1 MKNRTYSLLAL
12 GYCLALASFGTLNS
26 GCATSA
32 VANQA
37 IATGEVSV
45 GDVYA
50 NAKLGAIDSSPAG
63 TAAQKQAVA
72 DLTRLGADLNLFVQ
86 GKLTQFELGALTTQ
100 LQKDQ
105 LALSNN
111 VKATDQINSILNIFA
126 QTATA
131 GGYVTPY
138 ASLVQGNVTNIVN
151 GLGQAI
157 QYQEGKWSVSN
168 PGVWVAPSSPT
179 TYWRV
184 GNARARLADIRHVLP
199 SEMPE
204 LALLANAPYRLA
216 L

>member
-1 MKNRTYSLLAL
+1 MNTRLRSILAL
-12 GYCLALASFGTLNS
+12 GYFLALASVSVLNT

-32 VANQA
+32 VANAA
-37 IATGEVSV
+37 IATGEVTV
-45 GDVYA
+45 GDAYA
-50 NAKLGAIDSSPAG
+50 NAKLGALDSSPAG

-72 DLTRLGADLNLFVQ
+72 DLTRLGVDLKLFVQ
-86 GKLTQFELGALTTQ
+86 GTLTQFELGALTTQ
-100 LQKDQ
+100 LQKDK

-111 VKATDQINSILNIFA
+111 VKATDQINSILNILA
-126 QTATA
+126 QSATS

-157 QYQEGKWSVSN
+157 QYQEGKWSVTN
-168 PGVWVAPSSPT
+168 PGVWVAPASPT
-179 TYWRV
+179 TLWQV

-204 LALLANAPYRLA
+204 LAIAAAAPYRLA